1 MNNIKGIGETM
12 LSKREERINLRLQLA
27 QAKEYLD
34 ITDVSLVSGFS
45 ASLIRQRVKQGKL
58 IAIQNVKGG
67 KLLFKR
73 ESVNIWLSGVY

>member
-73 ESVNIWLSGVY
+73 ESVNIWFSGGY

>member
-45 ASLIRQRVKQGKL
+45 ASIILQRVKQGKL

-73 ESVNIWLSGVY
+73 ESVNIWLSGGY

>member
-73 ESVNIWLSGVY
+73 ESVNIWLSGGY

>member
-45 ASLIRQRVKQGKL
+45 ASLIRKRVKQGKL

-73 ESVNIWLSGVY
+73 DSVDIWLNGGY

>member
-1 MNNIKGIGETM
+1 MPTKTFKGKLPIGV
-12 LSKREERINLRLQLA
+12 EERINLRLQLA

-58 IAIQNVKGG
+58 IAIHNVKGG

-73 ESVNIWLSGVY
+73 ESVNIWLSGGY